1 MILREFKKIF
11 YKGLIWLG
19 LGLLLICGYKVYD
32 WHYHKTANWQLATL
46 YFNQLS
52 PKEPFTGYFVVENDS
67 LKVEKICVDRMRRR
81 KNKRCALYEYFYQE
95 KKGKRFKTKE
105 VYRYEILSKNTPSK
119 GNNN

>member
-1 MILREFKKIF
+1 MIFKELKIIF

-46 YFNQLS
+46 YFSQLS
-52 PKEPFTGYFVVENDS
+52 QKEPFTGYFVVEKDS
-67 LKVEKICVDRMRRR
+67 LKVEKICVDRMDVKR
-81 KNKRCALYEYFYQE
+81 NKRCALYEYFYQD

-105 VYRYEILSKNTPSK
+105 VSRYEILNKTNP
-119 GNNN
+119 